1 MNLKMQAGIT
11 WSRPGNY
18 CENYCFVFLGLY
30 DQFMTQNKS
39 ESFEP
44 EKSAVEE
51 KEILENAVPRSIRS
65 VNKWAMAIF
74 GEWQA
79 GRTNKKP
86 VRKNAGL
93 LWNLIKFK
101 IWKRTFVT

>member
-1 MNLKMQAGIT
+1 M
-11 WSRPGNY
+11 
-18 CENYCFVFLGLY
+18 
-30 DQFMTQNKS
+30 
-39 ESFEP
+39 
-44 EKSAVEE
+44 EE

-65 VNKWAMAIF
+65 VNKWAMEIF